1 MTALVPTT
9 ATGNTSSERAKNLV
23 VSFFEWFGE
32 LGIFCAR
39 LGRVTEARA
48 MVVRDYLVKNF
59 KMDDTRV
66 KTIGLG
72 KSQDADGAGVA
83 VLVYPVQARK

>member
-1 MTALVPTT
+1 
-9 ATGNTSSERAKNLV
+9 
-23 VSFFEWFGE
+23 
-32 LGIFCAR
+32 
-39 LGRVTEARA
+39 

-72 KSQDADGAGVA
+72 KSSDADGAGVA
-83 VLVYPVQARK
+83 VFVYAQARK

>member
-1 MTALVPTT
+1 
-9 ATGNTSSERAKNLV
+9 
-23 VSFFEWFGE
+23 
-32 LGIFCAR
+32 
-39 LGRVTEARA
+39 

-72 KSQDADGAGVA
+72 KSSDAAGPGVT
-83 VLVYPVQARK
+83 VLIYPVKAKAVNLM

>member
-1 MTALVPTT
+1 MKGDTDKAQVLTY
-9 ATGNTSSERAKNLV
+9 
-23 VSFFEWFGE
+23 
-32 LGIFCAR
+32 
-39 LGRVTEARA
+39 ARA

-72 KSQDADGAGVA
+72 KSDQKDAGDGGSVE
-83 VLVYPVQARK
+83 VIVYPVGLSMQPTIASRNSAR